1 MPGIA
6 FVVLHRRR
14 WFPGLLAAGILISY
28 ASGEHTYYN
37 IGLYFMDFIVGAW
50 LAMPNGP
57 AATLFRSLP
66 ARPLFAVSMIVM
78 ALTQFLPSTYYSP
91 TAHLI
96 ETALSAWVIGLLV
109 FPEARIGVMASRPLL
124 FIGDVSFSIYLL
136 HYVVVCTLAKLFALA
151 HLPLG
156 VMPLA
161 ILLASLTCIIS
172 VPLAWLSFEFVEK
185 PGVQLG
191 KFVMAAWSGRPGV
204 KPAARVTPEQSVLG
218 ER

>member
-1 MPGIA
+1 
-6 FVVLHRRR
+6 
-14 WFPGLLAAGILISY
+14 
-28 ASGEHTYYN
+28 
-37 IGLYFMDFIVGAW
+37 
-50 LAMPNGP
+50 
-57 AATLFRSLP
+57 
-66 ARPLFAVSMIVM
+66 
-78 ALTQFLPSTYYSP
+78 
-91 TAHLI
+91 
-96 ETALSAWVIGLLV
+96 
-109 FPEARIGVMASRPLL
+109 MASRPLL